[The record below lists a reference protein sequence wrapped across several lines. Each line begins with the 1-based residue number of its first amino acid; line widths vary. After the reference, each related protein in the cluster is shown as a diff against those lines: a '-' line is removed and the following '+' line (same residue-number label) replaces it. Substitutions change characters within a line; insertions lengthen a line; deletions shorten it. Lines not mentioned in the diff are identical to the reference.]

1 MVSEWPEPGRRDP
14 EAEAAFGDLVEMVKG
29 VRRLK
34 TEYRVGAQVAP
45 AVIEAGARAELVRA
59 HLPLVR
65 TLARLDPI
73 DVEERLAE
81 PPSRAL
87 SVVAG
92 GATVYLPVEGLF
104 DVGQELARVEKEHA
118 DAERTAERTA
128 AQLSQPTFTEKA
140 PPQVVAQ
147 RREQLAEQR
156 ERVDRLRARLETLR
170 SLQA

>member
-1 MVSEWPEPGRRDP
+1 MVQ
-14 EAEAAFGDLVEMVKG
+14 G

-34 TEYRVGAQVAP
+34 TEYRVGAHVAP
-45 AVIEAGARAELVRA
+45 AVIEAGARAELIRA
-59 HLPLVR
+59 HLPVVR

-73 DVEERLAE
+73 DVEDALPRAPE
-81 PPSRAL
+81 RAL

-92 GATVYLPVEGLF
+92 GVTAYLPVEGLF
-104 DVGQELARVEKEHA
+104 DVGQELSRAGKELQ

-140 PPQVVAQ
+140 PPAVVAQ

-156 ERVDRLRARLETLR
+156 ERADRLRARVDTLR
-170 SLQA
+170 ALQG